1 MMKFIILTSNMVV
14 TFCVQSVLIKH
25 QNDVYRLQVAAVD
38 ILVIVVFAFYRIFDG
53 VSKII
58 TTLITVKMDRRSN
71 SKFKEKEQFFVS
83 LIITGLTVVV
93 TFPGMF

>member
-38 ILVIVVFAFYRIFDG
+38 ILVIVVFAFYRIF
-53 VSKII
+53 
-58 TTLITVKMDRRSN
+58 LRR
-71 SKFKEKEQFFVS
+71 FHR
-83 LIITGLTVVV
+83 T
-93 TFPGMF
+93 